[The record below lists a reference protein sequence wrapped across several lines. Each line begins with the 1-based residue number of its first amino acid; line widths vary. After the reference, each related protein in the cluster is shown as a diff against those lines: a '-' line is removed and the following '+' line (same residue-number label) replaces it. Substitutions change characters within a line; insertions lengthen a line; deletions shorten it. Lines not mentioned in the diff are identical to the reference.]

1 MDHEKQA
8 AIDLIQRL
16 PDDATTADIID
27 ELYFKQQVDKGLRD
41 VVEGRLISHTELKER
56 IAKWRKSTGR

>member
-41 VVEGRLISHTELKER
+41 VVEGRLISHKELKER

>member
-1 MDHEKQA
+1 MNHEKQA
-8 AIDLIQRL
+8 AINLIQRL

-27 ELYFKQQVDKGLRD
+27 ELYFKQQIDRGLRD

>member
-1 MDHEKQA
+1 MNHEKQA

-27 ELYFKQQVDKGLRD
+27 ELYFKQQIDKGLRD

>member
-1 MDHEKQA
+1 MNPEKQA

-27 ELYFKQQVDKGLRD
+27 ELYFKQQVDKGLCD
-41 VVEGRLISHTELKER
+41 VVEGRLISHAELKER
-56 IAKWRKSTGR
+56 IAKWGKSNGR

>member
-1 MDHEKQA
+1 MNHEKQA

-16 PDDATTADIID
+16 PDDTTTADIID

>member
-1 MDHEKQA
+1 MRHEKQA

-41 VVEGRLISHTELKER
+41 VVEGRLISHAELKER

>member
-1 MDHEKQA
+1 MYHEKQA

-27 ELYFKQQVDKGLRD
+27 ELYFKQQIDKGLRD

>member
-27 ELYFKQQVDKGLRD
+27 ELYFKQQADEGRRD